1 MKTDHVTPEVTTRPL
16 FHIAATHG
24 MDYTDTLQVSW
35 GLKEMIAF
43 GREPNEVQYM
53 PALDRLC
60 NAGGEAGFE
69 AVLFHTQ
76 EFVAA
81 QGFRPQVNLTKVVG

>member
-35 GLKEMIAF
+35 GLKQLIAF
-43 GREPNEVQYM
+43 GRDPNEGQYL

-60 NAGGEAGFE
+60 RAGGEDGFA
-69 AVLFHTQ
+69 AVLEHTQ
-76 EFVAA
+76 KFVEQ
-81 QGFRPQVNLTKVVG
+81 QGFVKHYSIERVN